1 MGSRT
6 NNASRVYERSALWRA
21 LWTKP
26 DYIEDWR
33 VNAGPV
39 LQEPPPIPLR
49 RQTEAD
55 LGAARWG
62 LLAWEAP
69 WLKHHGAPFWADVAM
84 FEGRAVDAGDDTERT
99 LRQIVVRFGATF
111 WGLRLRDGGLILR
124 VERECEV
131 AQIRVKDGTAFDPC
145 RSGLELARAGS
156 AARPA
161 GWIRLKSLD
170 GPVYARPRRG
180 RARGTTVSE
189 PERRSHRAA

>member
-6 NNASRVYERSALWRA
+6 NDESRVYERSALWRA

-26 DYIEDWR
+26 DYVEDWR

-49 RQTEAD
+49 CQTEAD

-69 WLKHHGAPFWADVAM
+69 WLKRHGVPFWADVAM
-84 FEGRAVDAGDDTERT
+84 FEGRAVDAGEDTERT
-99 LRQIVVRFGATF
+99 FRRVVVRIGATF
-111 WGLRLRDGGLILR
+111 WRLRLRDGGLILR
-124 VERECEV
+124 VEREV
-131 AQIRVKDGTAFDPC
+131 TQIRVKDGTAFDPW
-145 RSGLELARAGS
+145 RSGLELARAGR
-156 AARPA
+156 AARPT
-161 GWIRLKSLD
+161 GWICLKSLD

-189 PERRSHRAA
+189 PKRRSHRAA